1 MISLMVFVIYV
12 SGSWEEI
19 VTSIQKQREKEGLLK
34 VFPEFICGED
44 LFGLSEATIQRMIES
59 VSSFQQFS
67 TMFFIDF
74 LFIFSL
80 LRISPLHMD
89 IPETSIFMSRI
100 HTYEFLF

>member
-1 MISLMVFVIYV
+1 MFLGVKGICDGICLTCV

-59 VSSFQQFS
+59 VCSFLQL
-67 TMFFIDF
+67 TVIFFINFLFDF
-74 LFIFSL
+74 LPFKYDPCL
-80 LRISPLHMD
+80 
-89 IPETSIFMSRI
+89 
-100 HTYEFLF
+100 